1 LYLGIEIGGTKLQ
14 LGVGPGDGGP
24 LAALER
30 LDVEPAQGAQGILR
44 QIARRAAPL
53 IREHSI
59 RAIGVGFGGPVD
71 GATGRTVVSH
81 QVEGW
86 HDFPLA
92 DWCRRTLGLPALVAN
107 DSDSAGLAEARFGA
121 GRGRRIV
128 FYSNVGSGIGGALA
142 IGGQLYQGAAGIASE
157 IGHLRPGLHAER
169 SDQTLEAMAS
179 GWGITAAVQARLSDP
194 VSHSLESLVRGS
206 RPAEPETVRQRLA
219 ELEEAAERDAADLLA
234 RCDGKLE
241 QLNAR
246 IIATAAQQGN
256 RLAREAFHRA
266 IQAFGW
272 ALAQV
277 VTLLAPNVVVVG
289 GGVSLVGE
297 DLFFR
302 PLRVQ
307 VRRYVFPPLG
317 DAFEIVPAALG
328 EEVVV
333 HGVLALAAE
342 RFPIEFPSPGGRGPG

>member
-1 LYLGIEIGGTKLQ
+1 VYLGIEIGGTKLQ

-24 LAALER
+24 LAILER
-30 LDVEPAQGAQGILR
+30 LAVEPAQRAQGILR
-44 QIARRAAPL
+44 QIARSAAPL

-59 RAIGVGFGGPVD
+59 RAVGVGFGGPVD
-71 GATGRTVVSH
+71 AATGRTVVSH

-86 HDFPLA
+86 RDFPLA
-92 DWCRRTLGLPALVAN
+92 DWCRQTLGLPALVAN

-169 SDQTLEAMAS
+169 PDQTVEAMAS
-179 GWGITAAVQARLSDP
+179 GWGVTEAVQARLSDP

-206 RPAEPETVRQRLA
+206 RPAEPDAVRQRLA
-219 ELEEAAERDAADLLA
+219 ELEEAAEQDAADLLQ
-234 RCDGKLE
+234 RCDGKVE
-241 QLNAR
+241 QLDAR
-246 IIATAAQQGN
+246 IIATAAQHGN

-272 ALAQV
+272 ALGQV
-277 VTLLAPNVVVVG
+277 ITLLAPDVVVVG

-302 PLRVQ
+302 PLRAQ
-307 VRRYVFPPLG
+307 VRRYVFPPLC
-317 DAFEIVPAALG
+317 DAFEIIPAALG

-342 RFPIEFPSPGGRGPG
+342 RFPIASPSPSGRESG

>member
-1 LYLGIEIGGTKLQ
+1 MYLGIEIGGTKLQ
-14 LGVGPGDGGP
+14 LGVGAGDGGP

-30 LDVEPAQGAQGILR
+30 LDVEPAQGAQGILK
-44 QIARRAAPL
+44 QIAQKAKPL
-53 IREHSI
+53 IRKHSV
-59 RAIGVGFGGPVD
+59 RAIGLGFGGPVD
-71 GATGRTVVSH
+71 GATGRTVISH

-86 HDFPLA
+86 RDFPLT
-92 DWCRRTLGLPALVAN
+92 DWCRKTLGVPAMVAN

-128 FYSNVGSGIGGALA
+128 FYSNVGSGIGGALV
-142 IGGQLYQGAAGIASE
+142 IGGQLYQGAAGIAAE
-157 IGHLRPGLHAER
+157 IGHLRPGLYAER
-169 SDQTLEAMAS
+169 SDQTVESMAS

-194 VSHSLESLVRGS
+194 VAHSLESLIRGS
-206 RPAEPETVRQRLA
+206 RPSEPETLRHRLA
-219 ELEEAAERDAADLLA
+219 ELEDAAERDAADLLE
-234 RCDGKLE
+234 RCDGQVE

-246 IIATAAQQGN
+246 IIATAAQHHN
-256 RLAREAFHRA
+256 RLAQEAFHRG

-272 ALAQV
+272 AVGQV
-277 VTLLAPNVVVVG
+277 ITLVAPNVVVVG

-307 VRRYVFPPLG
+307 VSRYVFPPLG

-342 RFPIEFPSPGGRGPG
+342 RFPAKSPLPPGEG